1 MRAGKTASS
10 GQAKGKSQQEETKD
24 TKESGT
30 VFKTR
35 SYSTQQPTPITNPV
49 PINQAQPKNTDTRNL
64 SKDRTQFN
72 NKYQSK
78 FKRNFKMVVNMQ
90 IKSELKDIN
99 SRNDRLQTETAR
111 IQSSLKTDLLKNM
124 PKVKV
129 SKRNHVQPILSKSQ
143 SSKL

>member
-1 MRAGKTASS
+1 M
-10 GQAKGKSQQEETKD
+10 EE

-49 PINQAQPKNTDTRNL
+49 PLNQAQTKNTDSRNL

-90 IKSELKDIN
+90 IKSELKEVN
-99 SRNDRLQTETAR
+99 SRNDRLQTESAR

-129 SKRNHVQPILSKSQ
+129 SKRNHVQPILSKS
-143 SSKL
+143 